1 MITNEL
7 IKLLAIKYRG
17 TAGDVQEKEFIFGTG
32 AISYIEKEDE
42 RYVIHLQG
50 DNSLYF
56 ISERESVQKLENFIK
71 SNVM

>member
-7 IKLLAIKYRG
+7 IRLIATQYRG
-17 TAGDVQEKEFIFGTG
+17 TAGALDKKEFIFGVS
-32 AISYIEKEDE
+32 AISYIEKDAD

-56 ISERESVQKLENFIK
+56 VYDKDSIKKLEKLIK
-71 SNVM
+71 ENVM